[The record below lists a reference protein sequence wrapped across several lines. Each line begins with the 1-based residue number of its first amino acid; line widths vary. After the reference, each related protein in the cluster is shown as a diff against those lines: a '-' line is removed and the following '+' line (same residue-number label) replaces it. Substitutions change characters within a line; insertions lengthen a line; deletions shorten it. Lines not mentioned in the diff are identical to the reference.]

1 MNLFVN
7 LLAGALLAGAG
18 MAQAAD
24 MTVGIEG
31 LKNANGQVLVA
42 VFDRAADFLKQ
53 PVRVAAVTAQQGKVR
68 VSIAGLPAGDYAL
81 SVFQDENGN
90 GKLDKNVIGM
100 PVEPYGFSNDAAG
113 SFGPPSFLDAVVH
126 LADTGGSATITLR

>member
-1 MNLFVN
+1 MKLFVN

-113 SFGPPSFLDAVVH
+113 SFGPPSFQDAAVR

>member
-1 MNLFVN
+1 MKLSVK
-7 LLAGALLAGAG
+7 LVAGALLAWAG

-53 PVRVAAVTAQQGKVR
+53 PVRVAAVSAQQGKVQ

-90 GKLDKNVIGM
+90 GKLDKNVVGM
-100 PVEPYGFSNDAAG
+100 PTEPYGFSNDAAG
-113 SFGPPSFLDAVVH
+113 SYGPPSFQDATVR

>member
-1 MNLFVN
+1 MKLYVN
-7 LLAGALLAGAG
+7 LLTAALLAWTGAV
-18 MAQAAD
+18 QAAD
-24 MTVGIEG
+24 LTVGIEG

-53 PVRVAAVTAQQGKVR
+53 PVRVAAVNAQQGTVK

-90 GKLDKNVIGM
+90 GKLDKNVVGM
-100 PVEPYGFSNDAAG
+100 PTEPYGFSNDAVG
-113 SFGPPSFLDAVVH
+113 NYGPPSFQDATVR
-126 LADTGGSATITLR
+126 LADTGGTATIALR